1 MNLRQVKGNTWVLEG
16 LEFIP
21 LYRLDGGRCVL
32 LDTGLAQE
40 REELEQALLDHGLT
54 PAGILCS
61 HAHVDHGGNNRY
73 FQEKYHIPVA
83 LTSREAGMC
92 ASLLSLKCYFLLLS
106 PDMVEQDAAGLVH
119 TPDVLIP
126 DGDGP
131 FSFAGAEFQILQ
143 TPGHS
148 VGHISTL
155 TPDRVCY
162 VGDALLSREQ
172 LDAKLPYCL
181 SHRMGMES
189 REKLRGLDC
198 DLVVMAHRGIARREE
213 LEGLIDAN
221 QALALPAGVTLAQ
234 AVEATLDGGVTCLQ
248 LREKTASAGEILAL
262 IDRPMAASDI
272 VRRVCLFYKLL
283 SGKPRRALRFER
295 NIRFFI
301 EFLVDRG
308 DLVMETQDGVT
319 VYRPAR

>member
-1 MNLRQVKGNTWVLEG
+1 
-16 LEFIP
+16 
-21 LYRLDGGRCVL
+21 
-32 LDTGLAQE
+32 
-40 REELEQALLDHGLT
+40 
-54 PAGILCS
+54 
-61 HAHVDHGGNNRY
+61 
-73 FQEKYHIPVA
+73 
-83 LTSREAGMC
+83 MC

-131 FSFAGAEFQILQ
+131 FSFAGAEFRILH

-148 VGHISTL
+148 VGHISTV
-155 TPDRVCY
+155 TPDGVCY
-162 VGDALLSREQ
+162 VGDARLSREQ

-181 SHRMGMES
+181 SQRMGMES

-198 DLVVMAHRGIARREE
+198 EQLIMAHRGIARREE
-213 LEGLIDAN
+213 LDGLIDAN
-221 QALALPAGVTLAQ
+221 QALAL
-234 AVEATLDGGVTCLQ
+234 
-248 LREKTASAGEILAL
+248 RRAGEILAL

-283 SGKPRRALRFER
+283 SHKPRRALRFER

>member
-1 MNLRQVKGNTWVLEG
+1 MKAGEG
-16 LEFIP
+16 YKFYGKP
-21 LYRLDGGRCVL
+21 
-32 LDTGLAQE
+32 
-40 REELEQALLDHGLT
+40 
-54 PAGILCS
+54 
-61 HAHVDHGGNNRY
+61 
-73 FQEKYHIPVA
+73 
-83 LTSREAGMC
+83 
-92 ASLLSLKCYFLLLS
+92 
-106 PDMVEQDAAGLVH
+106 
-119 TPDVLIP
+119 
-126 DGDGP
+126 
-131 FSFAGAEFQILQ
+131 
-143 TPGHS
+143 
-148 VGHISTL
+148 
-155 TPDRVCY
+155 
-162 VGDALLSREQ
+162 
-172 LDAKLPYCL
+172 DAKLPYCL

-221 QALALPAGVTLAQ
+221 QALAL
-234 AVEATLDGGVTCLQ
+234 
-248 LREKTASAGEILAL
+248 RRAGEILAL